1 MTFDSHSLERLRE
14 LGRKLPKSIPQSN
27 KNSNS
32 EKKTTRNLHP
42 IETEDDPKK
51 LFQELIK
58 VSVDGNIPSHL
69 MERLKKAESKELKT
83 SALKNN
89 NVNSE
94 YIKESMPNF
103 QKNLQSADQYDDL
116 YISFKQLLLEEDDDN

>member
-32 EKKTTRNLHP
+32 EKTTTRNLHP

-51 LFQELIK
+51 LFQELMK

-69 MERLKKAESKELKT
+69 MERLKKAESKELKK
-83 SALKNN
+83 SALKNK